1 MPYLFSESERNIDAD
16 DKALYTRCQV
26 NGLSNPNERS
36 VLLNEN
42 KPVPRSYEVASVRKA
57 LELLGCFTTQSPAWT
72 LSDLAR
78 SLHIPKSTVHNLL
91 RTLQSFDLVRQ
102 DTETRVYRLGP
113 GAMELGL
120 VFARSSDILSHG
132 RAVLGRL
139 AELTRETVKLGVLSN
154 DQVLII
160 AAVESSHQLHTRGDT
175 GTRWP
180 LHSSSLGKAILSVLP
195 EDEAGEILARKGMSR
210 FTSRTLT
217 TWEELEREIKRIRA
231 SGYALDQEENE
242 PGVCCVAAPVTD
254 ALHGIV
260 AAISISGPS
269 VRIKNEVLEELA
281 KHVMAAGR
289 AVVRQVPRKGI

>member
-1 MPYLFSESERNIDAD
+1 M
-16 DKALYTRCQV
+16 
-26 NGLSNPNERS
+26 
-36 VLLNEN
+36 
-42 KPVPRSYEVASVRKA
+42 RKA
-57 LELLGCFTTQSPAWT
+57 LELLGCFTTQSPSWT

-120 VFARSSDILSHG
+120 VFARSSDVLSHA

-139 AELTRETVKLGVLSN
+139 AELTRETVKLGILSN

-160 AAVESSHQLHTRGDT
+160 GAVESTHQLHTRGDA

-195 EDEAGEILARKGMSR
+195 DDEAGEILARKGMFR
-210 FTSRTLT
+210 FTGRTLT
-217 TWEELEREIKRIRA
+217 NWDDIDKELKRIR
-231 SGYALDQEENE
+231 SRGYALDQEESE

-260 AAISISGPS
+260 AAISVSGPS
-269 VRIKNEVLEELA
+269 VRIKNDALEELA
-281 KHVMAAGR
+281 KHVVAAGR
-289 AVVRQVPRKGI
+289 AVIRQAPRKSL